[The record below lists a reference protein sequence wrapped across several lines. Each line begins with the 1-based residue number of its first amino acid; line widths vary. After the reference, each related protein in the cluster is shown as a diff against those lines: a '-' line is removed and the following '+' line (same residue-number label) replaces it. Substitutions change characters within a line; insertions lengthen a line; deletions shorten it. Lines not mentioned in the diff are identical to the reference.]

1 MLIRIPDKLNYNQ
14 IERIFDCLKLEGF
27 TPYFRGCGDGTVMV
41 WCDSVEEGWKI
52 VWNKNQ

>member
-52 VWNKNQ
+52 V